1 VGASRVGTDGPSV
14 QTLDRGLRLLRLLA
28 TEPRGLTVSEL
39 AARLEVHR
47 AIVYRLLGTLAAHRF
62 VVRGPDG
69 RHRLS
74 IGLVELARAVDTDWR
89 ALAHAE
95 LQSLAEDAGAT
106 ATLSV
111 ADDGSAVALLVVEP
125 RTTALH
131 VAYRPGLR
139 HPLTRGASGKA
150 ILAGRPRVKGE
161 PQDVTRARRAG
172 YAVTR
177 GELQPGAVGIAAP
190 VIVDGWSEAA
200 VGLVSFTEFDEAATR
215 RVIDAAAAIGAAL
228 PAPLAEAAGAR

>member
-1 VGASRVGTDGPSV
+1 V
-14 QTLDRGLRLLRLLA
+14 QTLGRGLRVLRLLA
-28 TEPRGLTVSEL
+28 AEPRGLTVREL
-39 AARLEVHR
+39 AARLDVHR
-47 AIVYRLLGTLAAHRF
+47 AIVYRLLGTLASHRF
-62 VVRGPDG
+62 VARGPDG

-74 IGLVELARAVDTDWR
+74 IGLVELARTVDMDWR

-95 LQSLAEDAGAT
+95 LESLAEDAGAT

-111 ADDGSAVALLVVEP
+111 ADDGAAVALLVVEP

-139 HPLTRGASGKA
+139 HSLTKGASGKA
-150 ILAGRPRVKGE
+150 ILAGRPARRGE
-161 PQDVTRARRAG
+161 PVDVARARHAG

-177 GELQPGAVGIAAP
+177 GELQAGAVGIAAP
-190 VIVDGWSEAA
+190 VVVDGWADAS

-215 RVIDAAAAIGAAL
+215 RVLDAAAAIGAAF
-228 PAPLAEAAGAR
+228 PAPVAEAAAAE